1 MRPIPLGVPTI
12 SLLRDA
18 AVSVAGS
25 MRPAQPIL
33 LRFPQEEMQCGNS
46 SSPDKDALQAGA
58 PLRASGFPPVQT
70 GYLSAR
76 MKPPSRL
83 TRAGHGDVVVVTHNR
98 EAPCERQGI

>member
-46 SSPDKDALQAGA
+46 SSPDKDAL
-58 PLRASGFPPVQT
+58 
-70 GYLSAR
+70 
-76 MKPPSRL
+76 
-83 TRAGHGDVVVVTHNR
+83 
-98 EAPCERQGI
+98 